1 MSTRDPHS
9 MNKKRPQGAPR
20 RPVIGIYCRKS
31 TDRQEL
37 SLQAQ
42 ERLCR
47 QFLEHIGKSDAET
60 VIFRDICSGRKT
72 DRRGYQDMF
81 ARARSGQITALV
93 FHRINRF
100 GRDAA
105 EGLAAISEL
114 RRLRIEVMVVDQPNL
129 DIYKPE
135 GMLLFT
141 FLLGQGQFEVENLA
155 TETTKGMKEKIL
167 QGGWPFRAPDGYRNL
182 RQHLPGGRSLAQI
195 EVDTHRAAIVRLI
208 FMLYTRD
215 FTLQQ
220 LANHLNRLHERRI
233 ARGKPGCL
241 RRSGKSWDPQSIYR
255 MLRNE
260 FYRGYI
266 NVHSWQ
272 LSIAGNHQPIIS
284 ARLFAHVQDC
294 LNARGTRTSVRRQHI
309 YLLQD
314 HLYLERIDLAHP
326 APMYATTVK
335 RRTHEYRYYYV
346 YDGRKRHYVSATR
359 IEAQVIDALRNS
371 IHSLG
376 PDPQQTLR
384 RRVTVGTGEFQR
396 VAQERLET
404 VLTERQRLI
413 YFASKAAIS
422 EHEFSA
428 VMQRLFVDEQAART
442 ELAQAEIIK
451 HNYASHLDVAVQA
464 IDKLHNWQT
473 LTTDEQREVLQVMI
487 SAVYT
492 DGDQHIRLAWQPLWE
507 MLWFNNPQKE
517 A

>member
-1 MSTRDPHS
+1 
-9 MNKKRPQGAPR
+9 MNKKRPQGAPQ

-47 QFLEHIGKSDAET
+47 QFLEHIGKSDTET
-60 VIFRDICSGRKT
+60 VLFRDICSGRKT

-155 TETTKGMKEKIL
+155 TETAKGMKEKIL
-167 QGGWPFRAPDGYRNL
+167 QGGWPFRAPDGYRNQ
-182 RQHLPGGRSLAQI
+182 RQHLPGGRSLAEI

-208 FMLYTRD
+208 FMLYSHRG

-220 LANHLNRLHERRI
+220 LADHLNRLHERRI
-233 ARGKPGCL
+233 ARGKSGCL
-241 RRSGKSWDPQSIYR
+241 RRSGKSWYPQSIYR
-255 MLRNE
+255 ILRNE

-266 NVHSWQ
+266 NVKSWQ
-272 LSIAGNHQPIIS
+272 LSIAGIHQPIIS
-284 ARLFAHVQDC
+284 ARLFVRVQELLD
-294 LNARGTRTSVRRQHI
+294 ARGSRTSARQQHI

-314 HLYLERIDLAHP
+314 HLYLERPDLAHP

-359 IEAQVIDALRNS
+359 IEAQVIDTLRNS

-376 PDPQQTLR
+376 PDPQLTLR
-384 RRVTVGTGEFQR
+384 QRVTVGAGEFQR

-413 YFASKAAIS
+413 YFASKARIS

-428 VMQRLFVDEQAART
+428 VMQRLFADEQAART

-451 HNYASHLDVAVQA
+451 HNYTSHLDAAVQA
-464 IDKLHNWQT
+464 IDKLRNWQN
-473 LTTDEQREVLQVMI
+473 LTTDEQRAVLQVMV

-492 DGDQHIRLAWQPLWE
+492 DDEQHIRLAWQPLWE
-507 MLWFNNPQKE
+507 MLWLDNSPE
-517 A
+517 EP